1 MHLCV
6 RSPERASPLPEVSVL
21 PVIGAESS
29 LLTRLETE
37 GDLSQ
42 EICGLQVGKLR
53 PRKGL
58 AQHHPAKGTVLCLCP
73 CKGGLQKHQE
83 HPTTLTPLPQ
93 NPGSFWK
100 ELATLGVGE

>member
-6 RSPERASPLPEVSVL
+6 RSPEGASPLPAVSVL

-42 EICGLQVGKLR
+42 EICGLQVRKLR

-58 AQHHPAKGTVLCLCP
+58 AQHHSVKGTVLCLCP

-83 HPTTLTPLPQ
+83 HPTHPHPLTPE
-93 NPGSFWK
+93 SW
-100 ELATLGVGE
+100 TLLEGTSHTRGW